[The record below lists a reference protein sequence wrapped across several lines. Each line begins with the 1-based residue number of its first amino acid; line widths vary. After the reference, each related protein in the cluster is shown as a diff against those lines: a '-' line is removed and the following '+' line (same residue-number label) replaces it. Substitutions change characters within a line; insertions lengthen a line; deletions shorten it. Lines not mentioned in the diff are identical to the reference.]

1 MLDNVSTAVEF
12 VKEKIKQ
19 LLSGECGIWHLIM
32 TGGLWRVTGSQV
44 STCATKSKYGVI

>member
-1 MLDNVSTAVEF
+1 MLEDVNSAIEF
-12 VKEKIKQ
+12 AKEKIKQ

-44 STCATKSKYGVI
+44 RACAVHNDYCVV